1 MGCDWGAAAATVATM
16 LASGRCRMVS
26 GDGRCRKW
34 RWGGMRREV
43 GHLLGEGCNLLSE
56 SSKHLLCG
64 LLVCIVG
71 QL

>member
-1 MGCDWGAAAATVATM
+1 
-16 LASGRCRMVS
+16 
-26 GDGRCRKW
+26 
-34 RWGGMRREV
+34 MRREV